1 MDKELE
7 RAYDALMQA
16 DAAGNKEDAQQI
28 ADYIRTLEAQQ
39 NVPAGKT
46 SVEQVSDEDLVNVL
60 TPTIGGAIAGEIVGP
75 IVNKGVEAVQAGKAP
90 TTTTAPAARAA
101 GTPFNPRGVTIE
113 QSVQNWENYGQAQ
126 NEAAKRVRRE
136 AELHKKYPGF
146 TRAQPPAPPPASP
159 SGMAQLRAAIPG
171 PVKTAGQFL
180 GGATQSGVVPWLGRA
195 LAGGAAGYQG
205 ADAYNRLRQGD
216 MVGGGLSAIGTLG
229 AGASFFPHPA
239 ARYGGAAISAGAEGL
254 NQYLDYL
261 KRKTQQ
267 PAAAQPQQEQ
277 QMPVPMKEGGLV
289 HLAGGKRALVE
300 EGGSKIMEI
309 LKNKMAPLYAKS
321 EGIPARLPRA
331 TPKTDAELFE
341 FAQRMAPQVRGDFV
355 TAPGK
360 TTSVAGK
367 TRAQFEREKGLQHDI
382 RDVPGLTLKPSNYN
396 EAAHQNKVKIGIAG
410 DQTPTGKDVY
420 AIAGNP
426 LSSPSRQYG
435 GALYP
440 AAHPLGWASEKEAAQ
455 GVQNLVNTAAKQYGD
470 VDVLGEFMKMG
481 PEANNY
487 AMHNADAIIKS
498 INPAQIKQLDDL
510 NRMIRAKFPDFA
522 GIENQAEI
530 LKQAEQNPELRK
542 FLDYLVITKKHAETY
557 GLPSGADM
565 RHALSEPDLRN
576 LEIGASGKS
585 VIEMVP
591 GGKISPS
598 SRKTTTTYSHDIP
611 GEYLGGTKYARP
623 YQLEFA
629 DSYLALQNKIG
640 TVQDLAKQ
648 AVLENPNLDPQAAIQ
663 YAKKYA
669 NQGFGGFRLAQP
681 RQIMDQQYMDET
693 GKYEDYMKQLL
704 GFKEGGAIQNFDGGG
719 KAGVLP
725 KVAKHSISQYK
736 KIAEALEE
744 YLKGNITKQQQMA
757 VTRQYLPIRQWSEL
771 PPEYT
776 DEQIINAL
784 SSNQLNKALAPV
796 PVGKETGNRLDI
808 NAYTK
813 NNPPVF
819 VDTVHD
825 INDKNKVISYNRTGH
840 LRDVDFKSLP
850 NSAVLMGLGTKEQ
863 ALTPM
868 GAQMGKSKAPIAMI
882 RGTNVGTS
890 DNEVRRMMAEMLND
904 PNYTQIG
911 MDPRVGS
918 QFYDKATDRP
928 IWTSGEKFQIGPLV
942 MVPKKDIEVTDWLDP
957 RLELKDFPGKRFKE
971 GGSTTPAWQ
980 RSEGKSPSGGLNALG
995 RASYKRET
1003 GGELKAPQPEGGSR
1017 KKSFCARMGGMKKKL
1032 TSSKTANDPDSRINK
1047 ALRKW
1052 KC

>member
-39 NVPAGKT
+39 NVPSGET
-46 SVEQVSDEDLVNVL
+46 SVKQVSDADLINVL
-60 TPTIGGAIAGEIVGP
+60 TPTIGGAIAGEVVGP

-90 TTTTAPAARAA
+90 TTTAPAARAA

-146 TRAQPPAPPPASP
+146 TRAQPPAPAATP
-159 SGMAQLRAAIPG
+159 SAMSQLRQAIPG
-171 PVKTAGQFL
+171 PVKAAGQFL

-216 MVGGGLSAIGTLG
+216 VVGGGLSAIGTLG

-261 KRKTQQ
+261 KRKSQQ
-267 PAAAQPQQEQ
+267 PAAAQPQQEE
-277 QMPVPMKEGGLV
+277 QMPVPMKKGGLA
-289 HLAGGKRALVE
+289 HLAGGKV
-300 EGGSKIMEI
+300 
-309 LKNKMAPLYAKS
+309 AK
-321 EGIPARLPRA
+321 
-331 TPKTDAELFE
+331 
-341 FAQRMAPQVRGDFV
+341 
-355 TAPGK
+355 
-360 TTSVAGK
+360 
-367 TRAQFEREKGLQHDI
+367 
-382 RDVPGLTLKPSNYN
+382 
-396 EAAHQNKVKIGIAG
+396 AAHEYGGQATKKLSDWAQNYI
-410 DQTPTGKDVY
+410 DQYLVPTQADRMGMVGGPSYSANQLALPQYKGRAWGSGNQSTASMISNLARDPRFGGAENQIFTPILGKDTMHQSNKIVFDRMMEEFY
-420 AIAGNP
+420 KD
-426 LSSPSRQYG
+426 PSK
-435 GALYP
+435 L
-440 AAHPLGWASEKEAAQ
+440 
-455 GVQNLVNTAAKQYGD
+455 T
-470 VDVLGEFMKMG
+470 
-481 PEANNY
+481 
-487 AMHNADAIIKS
+487 
-498 INPAQIKQLDDL
+498 
-510 NRMIRAKFPDFA
+510 
-522 GIENQAEI
+522 
-530 LKQAEQNPELRK
+530 PELRAKINDYIQSGGAIRGKAQGFEPIPK
-542 FLDYLVITKKHAETY
+542 FDIADKEQVKELANTFQNR
-557 GLPSGADM
+557 GLIATHGFGGVDIGGRKAQIIPYNQILADTMDPTVAGAKTFSVGPRAFSLTGDVENVP
-565 RHALSEPDLRN
+565 RPDLN
-576 LEIGASGKS
+576 AA
-585 VIEMVP
+585 
-591 GGKISPS
+591 
-598 SRKTTTTYSHDIP
+598 Y
-611 GEYLGGTKYARP
+611 P
-623 YQLEFA
+623 YQLLGKDLGVTYTPTPSE
-629 DSYLALQNKIG
+629 LALMDFQRQWRKDTG
-640 TVQDLAKQ
+640 RTAPLKSGA
-648 AVLENPNLDPQAAIQ
+648 LPQPGYFEHTLGYKPEGALQ
-663 YAKKYA
+663 RVY
-669 NQGFGGFRLAQP
+669 P
-681 RQIMDQQYMDET
+681 RQKMTEEWIKELQRS
-693 GKYEDYMKQLL
+693 GHA
-704 GFKEGGAIQNFDGGG
+704 EGGPVQNFDGGG

-725 KVAKHSISQYK
+725 KVAKYSISQYK

-757 VTRQYLPIRQWSEL
+757 VTRQYLPIRQWNEL
-771 PPEYT
+771 PPYYT
-776 DEQIINAL
+776 DEQVINAL
-784 SSNQLNKALAPV
+784 TTQQRPKAFVDV
-796 PVGKETGNRLDI
+796 PVGMQTGNRLDI
-808 NAYTK
+808 RAYEK
-813 NNPPVF
+813 DPSVY

-825 INDKNKVISYNRTGH
+825 VKGKPFSYNRTGH
-840 LRDVDFKSLP
+840 LSDVTFSSKP
-850 NSAVLMGLGTKEQ
+850 NQAYRVGLGTKEQ

-868 GAQMGKSKAPIAMI
+868 GVQIGSAKSPFAMMK
-882 RGTNVGTS
+882 GTNVGTG
-890 DNEVRRMMAEMLND
+890 DAEVRRMMAEMLKD

-928 IWTSGEKFQIGPLV
+928 IWTSGEKLQSGPLV
-942 MVPKKDIEVTDWLDP
+942 IVPKKDIETTDWNDP
-957 RLELKDFPGKRFKE
+957 RLLLEDFPGKTFKK

>member
-39 NVPAGKT
+39 NVPSGET
-46 SVEQVSDEDLVNVL
+46 SVKQVSDADLINVL

-75 IVNKGVEAVQAGKAP
+75 IVNKGVEAVQSGKAP
-90 TTTTAPAARAA
+90 TTTAPAARAA

-146 TRAQPPAPPPASP
+146 TRAQPPTPAATP
-159 SGMAQLRAAIPG
+159 SAMSQLRQAIPG

-216 MVGGGLSAIGTLG
+216 VVGGGLSAIGTLG

-261 KRKTQQ
+261 KRKSQQ
-267 PAAAQPQQEQ
+267 PAAAQPQQQE

-309 LKNKMAPLYAKS
+309 LKDKMAPLYAKS
-321 EGIPARLPRA
+321 EGVPARLPRA

-341 FAQRMAPQVRGDFV
+341 FAQRMSPQVRGDFV
-355 TAPGK
+355 PAPGA

-367 TRAQFEREKGLQHDI
+367 TRAQFEREKNLQHDI
-382 RDVPGLTLKPSNYN
+382 RNVRGLTLKPSNYD
-396 EAAHQNKVKIGIAG
+396 EAAHQGKVKVGIAG
-410 DQTPTGKDVY
+410 DQTRTGKDVY
-420 AIAGNP
+420 SIAGNK

-435 GALYP
+435 GSLYP

-455 GVQNLVNTAAKQYGD
+455 GVQNVVDTAAKQYGD

-498 INPAQIKQLDDL
+498 INPSQVKQLDNL
-510 NRMIRAKFPDFA
+510 NKMIRAKFPDFA
-522 GIENQAEI
+522 GIENQADI

-542 FLDYLVITKKHAETY
+542 FLDYLVMTKKHAETY
-557 GLPSGADM
+557 GLPSGADI

-611 GEYLGGTKYARP
+611 GEYLGGTKYPRP

-648 AVLENPNLDPQAAIQ
+648 AVLENPNLDPQAAVQ

-704 GFKEGGAIQNFDGGG
+704 GFKQ
-719 KAGVLP
+719 
-725 KVAKHSISQYK
+725 
-736 KIAEALEE
+736 
-744 YLKGNITKQQQMA
+744 
-757 VTRQYLPIRQWSEL
+757 
-771 PPEYT
+771 
-776 DEQIINAL
+776 
-784 SSNQLNKALAPV
+784 
-796 PVGKETGNRLDI
+796 
-808 NAYTK
+808 
-813 NNPPVF
+813 
-819 VDTVHD
+819 
-825 INDKNKVISYNRTGH
+825 
-840 LRDVDFKSLP
+840 
-850 NSAVLMGLGTKEQ
+850 
-863 ALTPM
+863 
-868 GAQMGKSKAPIAMI
+868 
-882 RGTNVGTS
+882 
-890 DNEVRRMMAEMLND
+890 
-904 PNYTQIG
+904 
-911 MDPRVGS
+911 
-918 QFYDKATDRP
+918 
-928 IWTSGEKFQIGPLV
+928 
-942 MVPKKDIEVTDWLDP
+942 
-957 RLELKDFPGKRFKE
+957 

-980 RSEGKSPSGGLNALG
+980 RSEGKSPSGGLNAVG

-1032 TSSKTANDPDSRINK
+1032 TSSETANDPDSRINK

>member
-1 MDKELE
+1 MNPKLQ
-7 RAYDALMQA
+7 RAYDALEQA
-16 DAAGNKEDAQQI
+16 DAAGNAEDAQQI
-28 ADYIRTLEAQQ
+28 ADYIRELQAQEEGGSADMMY
-39 NVPAGKT
+39 PAGGAAIGVTTGAIAGPIVGGAVDTAVTKAAEKVT
-46 SVEQVSDEDLVNVL
+46 GPKGTPRGDKVAKWLSTQTTGPNVGGATFKEAFQKSETARGVPVQSRGSNIPIRKGFASIQNQPAEPSLPQKAAANIISSEKLGPPGLARRVGGMGVAGAEAGKFASDISQGNYGDAAISGLG
-60 TPTIGGAIAGEIVGP
+60 TIGGAMSQSRIKP
-75 IVNKGVEAVQAGKAP
+75 I
-90 TTTTAPAARAA
+90 R
-101 GTPFNPRGVTIE
+101 
-113 QSVQNWENYGQAQ
+113 
-126 NEAAKRVRRE
+126 
-136 AELHKKYPGF
+136 
-146 TRAQPPAPPPASP
+146 
-159 SGMAQLRAAIPG
+159 
-171 PVKTAGQFL
+171 
-180 GGATQSGVVPWLGRA
+180 
-195 LAGGAAGYQG
+195 
-205 ADAYNRLRQGD
+205 
-216 MVGGGLSAIGTLG
+216 AIGTGLSTLIPLIQG
-229 AGASFFPHPA
+229 GKELKDVIYTPPPKEEPEQKA
-239 ARYGGAAISAGAEGL
+239 A
-254 NQYLDYL
+254 
-261 KRKTQQ
+261 
-267 PAAAQPQQEQ
+267 
-277 QMPVPMKEGGLV
+277 GGLV
-289 HLAGGKRALVE
+289 HLAGGKRAFVE

-309 LKNKMAPLYAKS
+309 LKDKMAPLYAKS
-321 EGIPARLPRA
+321 EGVPARLPRA

-360 TTSVAGK
+360 TTSVADK

-382 RDVPGLTLKPSNYN
+382 RNVRGLTLKPSNYN

-410 DQTPTGKDVY
+410 DQTLTGKDVY
-420 AIAGNP
+420 SIAGNK

-435 GALYP
+435 GSLYP

-522 GIENQAEI
+522 GIENQADI

-542 FLDYLVITKKHAETY
+542 FLDYLVNTKKHAETY

-648 AVLENPNLDPQAAIQ
+648 AVLENPNLDPQAAVQ

-704 GFKEGGAIQNFDGGG
+704 GFKQ
-719 KAGVLP
+719 
-725 KVAKHSISQYK
+725 
-736 KIAEALEE
+736 
-744 YLKGNITKQQQMA
+744 
-757 VTRQYLPIRQWSEL
+757 
-771 PPEYT
+771 
-776 DEQIINAL
+776 
-784 SSNQLNKALAPV
+784 
-796 PVGKETGNRLDI
+796 
-808 NAYTK
+808 
-813 NNPPVF
+813 
-819 VDTVHD
+819 
-825 INDKNKVISYNRTGH
+825 
-840 LRDVDFKSLP
+840 
-850 NSAVLMGLGTKEQ
+850 
-863 ALTPM
+863 
-868 GAQMGKSKAPIAMI
+868 
-882 RGTNVGTS
+882 
-890 DNEVRRMMAEMLND
+890 
-904 PNYTQIG
+904 
-911 MDPRVGS
+911 
-918 QFYDKATDRP
+918 
-928 IWTSGEKFQIGPLV
+928 
-942 MVPKKDIEVTDWLDP
+942 
-957 RLELKDFPGKRFKE
+957 